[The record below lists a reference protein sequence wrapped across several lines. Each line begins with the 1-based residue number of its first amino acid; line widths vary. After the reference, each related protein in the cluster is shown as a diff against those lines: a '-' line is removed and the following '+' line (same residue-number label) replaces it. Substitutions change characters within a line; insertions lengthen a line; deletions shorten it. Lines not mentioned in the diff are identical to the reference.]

1 MGTHQLSSREIF
13 AQLPTQVCIA
23 TGDIHIDAAAV
34 ALLVLVLCMIRTK

>member
-1 MGTHQLSSREIF
+1 MDTHLLSSREIV
-13 AQLPTQVCIA
+13 AQLPTQGCIS